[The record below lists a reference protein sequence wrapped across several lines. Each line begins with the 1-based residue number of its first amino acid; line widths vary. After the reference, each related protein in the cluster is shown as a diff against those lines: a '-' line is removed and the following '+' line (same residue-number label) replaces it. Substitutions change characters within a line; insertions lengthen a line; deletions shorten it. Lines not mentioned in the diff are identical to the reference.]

1 MGFPIFS
8 SLAQHQIPMQNAR
21 IYRVWLPSVIYSQHS
36 TTLSYFGY
44 SAAFTISG
52 PLAQLAERGA
62 DNAKVVSSTL
72 TRTNQFLFLLI
83 DNFFNAILA
92 AQIKLSFSILTSWL
106 VFTYIRA
113 TYSTF
118 LTLRTQQWCP
128 REDKTKLQ
136 DCEIIDYLDQKFSYF
151 TIAGPLAQSAERGA
165 DNAKVVSSTLTRT
178 KEKFFFYLNFFL
190 RNHIL

>member
-8 SLAQHQIPMQNAR
+8 SLAQHQIPMQNAK

-72 TRTNQFLFLLI
+72 TRT
-83 DNFFNAILA
+83 
-92 AQIKLSFSILTSWL
+92 
-106 VFTYIRA
+106 
-113 TYSTF
+113 
-118 LTLRTQQWCP
+118 
-128 REDKTKLQ
+128 
-136 DCEIIDYLDQKFSYF
+136 
-151 TIAGPLAQSAERGA
+151 
-165 DNAKVVSSTLTRT
+165 
-178 KEKFFFYLNFFL
+178 KEKFFFYLNFFFAQSHSL
-190 RNHIL
+190 TSWSVFIYIKNHLVYKHERRHCFVTSKYNDLYERSFLKTISFMKKVSSIKMIIISEKKKIVSVTSAIG

>member
-8 SLAQHQIPMQNAR
+8 SLAQHQIPMQNAK

-72 TRTNQFLFLLI
+72 TRT
-83 DNFFNAILA
+83 
-92 AQIKLSFSILTSWL
+92 
-106 VFTYIRA
+106 
-113 TYSTF
+113 
-118 LTLRTQQWCP
+118 
-128 REDKTKLQ
+128 
-136 DCEIIDYLDQKFSYF
+136 
-151 TIAGPLAQSAERGA
+151 
-165 DNAKVVSSTLTRT
+165 
-178 KEKFFFYLNFFL
+178 KEKSFFYLNFFCAIPFFDVMVGIYIHKEPL
-190 RNHIL
+190 SL